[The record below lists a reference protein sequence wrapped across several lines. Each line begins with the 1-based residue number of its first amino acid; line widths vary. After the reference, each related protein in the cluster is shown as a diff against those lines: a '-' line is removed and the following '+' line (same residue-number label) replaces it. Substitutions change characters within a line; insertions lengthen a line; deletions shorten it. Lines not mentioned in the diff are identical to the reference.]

1 MRYILQKYNGL
12 KTRFDCP
19 KCNGKKTF
27 TRYIDTE
34 TNDYLSDHVGR
45 CNKIDKC
52 GYHFKPPL
60 LTKCYLVKF
69 DSYTDYNVKSFKILF
84 SNNTYY
90 LPKSQVYEIITNGFY
105 VSEWYLTKGNS
116 IKKPDYILND
126 YRLYNDN
133 KKNVNFIH
141 SELKEN
147 PPKPM
152 FTLSIEQLDATLT
165 DYDNNNFALIL
176 LKLFGYN
183 ETVKLLTLYEIGT
196 SKKWNG
202 ANIFWQ
208 IDANGIVRTGKIM
221 LYNIETNKRVKQ
233 PYDHISWVHKDI
245 LKDSHEL
252 RQCFFGEHLINQF
265 KSKPIAIVES
275 EKSAIIC
282 TYFLPEFIWLSAGN
296 INGLTFEKFK
306 VLKGRKVVLFPDLNK
321 GFEIWQN
328 KANEFKNIAEVS
340 ISDYLQRIATP
351 EQKANGLDLADYLIE
366 TITKNV
372 GHVDNVA

>member
-1 MRYILQKYNGL
+1 MIVRYTLEKYNGS

-19 KCNGKKTF
+19 RCNGKKTF
-27 TRYIDTE
+27 TKYIDTE

-45 CNKIDKC
+45 CNKLDKC
-52 GYHFKPPL
+52 EYHFKP
-60 LTKCYLVKF
+60 KQFFADNK
-69 DSYTDYNVKSFKILF
+69 DYT
-84 SNNTYY
+84 
-90 LPKSQVYEIITNGFY
+90 QVY
-105 VSEWYLTKGNS
+105 KPQQ
-116 IKKPDYILND
+116 KKIAP
-126 YRLYNDN
+126 
-133 KKNVNFIH
+133 
-141 SELKEN
+141 

-152 FTLSIEQLDATLT
+152 FTIPIEQLDATLT
-165 DYDNNNFALIL
+165 QYDSNNFALIL
-176 LKLFGYN
+176 LKLFDYN
-183 ETVKLLTLYEIGT
+183 EAVKLLTLYEIGT

-233 PYDHISWVHKDI
+233 PYDHISWAHKDI

-265 KSKPIAIVES
+265 KTKTIAIVES

-282 TYFLPEFIWLSAGN
+282 TYFLPEFVWLSAGN
-296 INGLTFEKFK
+296 INGLSIEKFK
-306 VLKGRKVVLFPDLNK
+306 VLSGRKVVLFPDLNK
-321 GFEIWQN
+321 GFEIWQQ
-328 KANEFKNIAEVS
+328 KANEFKHIAEVS

-351 EQKANGLDLADYLIE
+351 EQQANGLDLADYLIE